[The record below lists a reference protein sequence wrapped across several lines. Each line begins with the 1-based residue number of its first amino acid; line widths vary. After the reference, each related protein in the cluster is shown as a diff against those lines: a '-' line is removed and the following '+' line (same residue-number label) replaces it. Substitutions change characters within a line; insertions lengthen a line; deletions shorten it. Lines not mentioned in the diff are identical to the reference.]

1 MTIRDILNILFKRK
15 YVVTAFLA
23 ASIIGGY
30 SGLVLIAPTYE
41 ASARLIMRIGSEDV
55 YMPALPSSQFRTPVV
70 SVVRE
75 DQLRSEANILNDPA
89 LARKVVDELTPMAL
103 FPSLYTELHWYSPKS
118 WLKLASQLYGML
130 ENYFFPLS
138 ANRTN
143 EDKAI
148 DAFENALKVE
158 PIKNSNL
165 IEVSFRN
172 KLPNMAAEG
181 VNSLLKIYLKERG
194 RIFQREQSAF
204 FSAQLSTLDR
214 QLRETEGAL
223 ESFRG
228 KEAVSDL
235 DKQQA
240 AQVDNLNDTR
250 KRIDDNAVAVSQQER
265 RLAKLREQLARI
277 PAMTQ
282 ISGSTAT
289 NDFALSELNKQLADV
304 QKKEI
309 DIAKHFAD
317 ADPRLSVLHDQKA
330 VLLKL
335 IAEQRD
341 NRDSS
346 DALGINPLS
355 ARIRDDLMQTEA
367 SLAGMKQ
374 MAMDLAMLEKTIV
387 QRLDEYN
394 RQEATYKQL
403 TQRLQV
409 LRDSRKLYLEKVE
422 EGRLASAE
430 ANAQIGNIS
439 VISYAT
445 PPDRPVSPKLWL
457 VIVGVVLGGL
467 IGGIGLAFLFELFD
481 DSMQSDTDVRRHLK
495 LPLLAKFPDLS

>member
-15 YVVTAFLA
+15 YVVAAFFA
-23 ASIIGGY
+23 ASIVGGFA
-30 SGLVLIAPTYE
+30 GLVLIAPTYE

-75 DQLRSEANILNDPA
+75 DQLRSEANILSDPA

-103 FPSLYTELHWYSPKS
+103 FPSLYAEPRWYSPKR
-118 WLKLASQLYGML
+118 WVKLASQLYSVL

-138 ANRTN
+138 ANRTK

-148 DAFENALKVE
+148 DAFEKALKVE

-172 KLPNMAAEG
+172 KLPGMAAEG
-181 VNSLLKIYLKERG
+181 VNSLLKIYLNERV
-194 RIFQREQSAF
+194 RIYQREQSAF
-204 FSAQLSTLDR
+204 FSAQLSSLDG
-214 QLRETEGAL
+214 QLHDAEGAL

-228 KEAVSDL
+228 MEAVSDP
-235 DKQQA
+235 DKQQK
-240 AQVDNLNDTR
+240 AQVENLNDTR
-250 KRIDDNAVAVSQQER
+250 KRIDDNAVAIGQQAR
-265 RLAKLREQLARI
+265 RIAKLREQLARV

-282 ISGSTAT
+282 ISGSAAT
-289 NDFALSELNKQLADV
+289 NGIALSELNKQLADV

-309 DIAKHFAD
+309 DIAKHFRD
-317 ADPRLSVLHDQKA
+317 TDPRLGVLHDQKA
-330 VLLKL
+330 ALLEL
-335 IAEQRD
+335 IAEQRE

-346 DALGINPLS
+346 DSLGINPVS
-355 ARIRDDLMQTEA
+355 ARIQDDLLQAEA

-374 MAMDLAMLEKTIV
+374 MAEDLATLEKNIL

-409 LRDSRKLYLEKVE
+409 LRDSRKLYLEKLE
-422 EGRLASAE
+422 EARLASAE
-430 ANAQIGNIS
+430 ANAQIGNVS
-439 VISYAT
+439 VISYAM

-457 VIVGVVLGGL
+457 VLVGVVLGGL
-467 IGGIGLAFLFELFD
+467 VGGIGLAFLFEMFD
-481 DSMQSDTDVRRHLK
+481 DSLQSETDIRRYLD
-495 LPLLAKFPDLS
+495 LPLLAKIPNLS